1 MVDLVFAFLF
11 PETGTVF
18 LYATLMLGFFTL
30 CILIWDFAMT
40 FQEYRKALLY
50 EEIELASPLEHL
62 LYEKYTEEQQAR
74 LEQGKVCLLY
84 TSLVSRFLST
94 DSLWKSR

>member
-1 MVDLVFAFLF
+1 MAVCGIPQAPALSSSHLF
-11 PETGTVF
+11 DGRFGFCLSLSRDGDGF

-62 LYEKYTEEQQAR
+62 LYENIQKN
-74 LEQGKVCLLY
+74 
-84 TSLVSRFLST
+84 SRRAWS
-94 DSLWKSR
+94 KAK